1 MTTNN
6 NIKEK
11 IEEALNEIRPML
23 QADGGDIELI
33 DWLEPEKIV
42 KVRLTGGCAHCPM
55 AQITLKNFVEKSLKN
70 KLPEIKQVEAV

>member
-6 NIKEK
+6 NIKEE
-11 IEEALNEIRPML
+11 IEQALNEIRPML
-23 QADGGDIELI
+23 QADGGNIELV
-33 DWLEPEKIV
+33 DWLDKEKIV

-55 AQITLKNFVEKSLKN
+55 SQITLKGFVEKSLKN

>member
-11 IEEALNEIRPML
+11 IAEALSEMRPML
-23 QADGGDIELI
+23 QADGGDIEFV
-33 DWLEPEKIV
+33 DWLEKEKTV

-55 AQITLKNFVEKSLKN
+55 AQITLKNFVEKTLKN
-70 KLPEIKQVEAV
+70 KLPEIKQVEAL

>member
-1 MTTNN
+1 MIINKTF
-6 NIKEK
+6 KEK
-11 IEEALNEIRPML
+11 IEEALDEIRPML

-33 DWLEPEKIV
+33 DWLEKEKTV

-55 AQITLKNFVEKSLKN
+55 AQITLKNFVEKNLKN

>member
-11 IEEALNEIRPML
+11 IKEVLNEIRSML
-23 QADGGDIELI
+23 QTDGGDIELI
-33 DWLEPEKIV
+33 DWLEKEKTV

-55 AQITLKNFVEKSLKN
+55 AQITLKNFVEKTLKN
-70 KLPEIKQVEAV
+70 KLPEIKQVEAL